1 MNQNWK
7 VLIPLILTSGLAA
20 CSTTSES
27 TQTPQ
32 TSQVTAQSNTAEK
45 AEEVKVAKTP
55 ASEKTASSQ
64 TTASQSKSAQS
75 DTSQVSKQTQPVK
88 KVAPVV
94 DPKAKKTADGRLILG
109 AQEWV
114 YVPGLEQ
121 NFDARVDTGATTS
134 SISATDIVPF
144 ERDGND
150 WVKFKVEH
158 EGVKSRE
165 IALPVSR
172 WVKIRQSTSNGGD
185 RRPVVMAWIQIGDLK
200 EKTEFTL
207 TDRTHLT
214 FPLLLGRSFFKDV
227 ALVDVSQ
234 KYIQDKHQ

>member
-1 MNQNWK
+1 MHNNWK
-7 VLIPLILTSGLAA
+7 VLIPVMLTSALAA
-20 CSTTSES
+20 CSITSDTTG
-27 TQTPQ
+27 Q
-32 TSQVTAQSNTAEK
+32 
-45 AEEVKVAKTP
+45 
-55 ASEKTASSQ
+55 
-64 TTASQSKSAQS
+64 QS
-75 DTSQVSKQTQPVK
+75 DTPPVMTSDSRQTPTKQSDAVNTAGNANTPAESIPMQPVK

-114 YVPGLEQ
+114 YVPGLEE

-134 SISATDIVPF
+134 SISATDIVEF

-150 WVKFKVEH
+150 WVKFTVEN
-158 EGVKSRE
+158 EGVKSKE
-165 IALPVSR
+165 VALPIVR
-172 WVKIRQSTSNGGD
+172 RVKIRQSTSND
-185 RRPVVMAWIQIGDLK
+185 PAHRVVVMAWIQIGDLK

-234 KYIQDKHQ
+234 KYIQAKHK